1 MKAKP
6 AYDAP
11 SDRKPDYAY
20 YSDAEVE
27 TLTTLSSSTIFR
39 LRKEGRFPKSEWI
52 APGRKGTRAHK
63 LHAFLE
69 DPRGYREGA
78 EGAAA

>member
-11 SDRKPDYAY
+11 ADRKPDYAY

-39 LRKEGRFPKSEWI
+39 LRREGRFPHSEWI

-63 LHAFLE
+63 LHAFLSA
-69 DPRGYREGA
+69 PLAYREEA
-78 EGAAA
+78 HAA